1 MPKRI
6 LSNKLSDII
15 ITTTSQFSAL
25 SFFSW
30 LEKSAIP
37 FHGCIGHE
45 WDSLRSEERGRAI
58 EIFTI
63 PAPHQGAVCVVR
75 LSVCLG
81 RYAKQFPGLEGGR
94 KEDFTESGMSQ

>member
-81 RYAKQFPGLEGGR
+81 RYAKQFPGVEGG
-94 KEDFTESGMSQ
+94 